1 VQNYTYNQAP
11 GAAPADAIE
20 KVKGLFFT
28 VQIGVFNKPVSAEV
42 MYNLSPLMTVRLPNG
57 QIRYSV
63 GMFISIDEAR
73 VKKQEALDRGAADAF
88 VTAYFDGE
96 RITIAEAQKM
106 LEARGNFANTSLLTT
121 VPYPTTP
128 TVTPKDKITIST
140 TKKSYDGIQI
150 VTKKT
155 FNEYPVDVLNRYNAR
170 GSFYFDETDKRVK
183 SVIYPN
189 EDALPQVSYF
199 QEDVDTLRVLRSE
212 FNTGFTISVDVLT
225 GTFDGEFTDWLLRQ
239 NYRRELVQ
247 TEEKQMLRICN
258 IPEDRLNVITD
269 YLTRIGIN
277 YSVLK

>member
-1 VQNYTYNQAP
+1 
-11 GAAPADAIE
+11 
-20 KVKGLFFT
+20 
-28 VQIGVFNKPVSAEV
+28 
-42 MYNLSPLMTVRLPNG
+42 M
-57 QIRYSV
+57 
-63 GMFISIDEAR
+63 
-73 VKKQEALDRGAADAF
+73 
-88 VTAYFDGE
+88 
-96 RITIAEAQKM
+96 
-106 LEARGNFANTSLLTT
+106 LTT

-128 TVTPKDKITIST
+128 TVTPKDKTTITKP
-140 TKKSYDGIQI
+140 KKTFDGIQI

-155 FNEYPVDVLNRYNAR
+155 FNEYPLDVLNRYNAR

-199 QEDVDTLRVLRSE
+199 KDDIDTLRVLKSE
-212 FNTGFTISVDVLT
+212 FNTGVTISVDVLT

-247 TEEKQMLRICN
+247 TEEKQVLRICN
-258 IPEDRLNVITD
+258 IPEDRLSVITD